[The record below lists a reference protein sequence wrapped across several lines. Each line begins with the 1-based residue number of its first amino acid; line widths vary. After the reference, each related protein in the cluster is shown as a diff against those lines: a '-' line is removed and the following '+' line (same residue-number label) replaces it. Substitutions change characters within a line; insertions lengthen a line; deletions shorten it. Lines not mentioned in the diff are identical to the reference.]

1 MSLFPAVTPVFLER
15 IVALLVPLFLTAAGG
30 DAEAAGH
37 AARCM
42 IASYDVET
50 EEEIRLAAEIA
61 SFGFGALDALSS
73 SMDPDLSPRAV
84 LRLRGSANAQHRSA
98 HQCQRTLDR
107 LRQQR
112 RTSSAQ
118 PASPVQPAK
127 PAQPAEQDQPAKH
140 DQADPAKL
148 AQPAKEGAVAVS
160 RQQRR
165 AMQRALEKVQR
176 QQAEHARREAM
187 RIRRAEAAPSA
198 ATVPIP
204 RPAPQHCLAA

>member
-15 IVALLVPLFLTAAGG
+15 IIALLVPLFLTSAGG

-98 HQCQRTLDR
+98 
-107 LRQQR
+107 
-112 RTSSAQ
+112 RTSSTQ
-118 PASPVQPAK
+118 PASPVQPAEHDQAQ
-127 PAQPAEQDQPAKH
+127 PAKHDQPAEQDQPAKH

-148 AQPAKEGAVAVS
+148 AQPAKEGLLVTVS

-165 AMQRALEKVQR
+165 AMQRALEKAQR

-204 RPAPQHCLAA
+204 RPAPQHSLAV